1 MGTNS
6 GRPIHPQYC
15 TKNYGQKPAISQKDL
30 DQAFAYAWNEVQGYV
45 KMEVNIGQQGGY
57 MNVSTTPY
65 SSTARH
71 QITTYLARLSPKSFK
86 EKEALIMEYA
96 SKFLNK

>member
-1 MGTNS
+1 
-6 GRPIHPQYC
+6 
-15 TKNYGQKPAISQKDL
+15 
-30 DQAFAYAWNEVQGYV
+30 
-45 KMEVNIGQQGGY
+45 

-71 QITTYLARLSPKSFK
+71 QIATYLSRLSLKSFK